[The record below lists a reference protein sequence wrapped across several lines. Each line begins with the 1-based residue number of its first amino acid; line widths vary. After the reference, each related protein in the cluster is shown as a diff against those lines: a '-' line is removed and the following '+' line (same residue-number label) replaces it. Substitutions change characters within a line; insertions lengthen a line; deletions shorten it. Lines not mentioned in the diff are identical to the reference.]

1 MWWKLY
7 FALTLCE
14 VGLIALS
21 LFSMQGVHIATQI
34 VMAILFL
41 IAVVGVY
48 SYVFRKK
55 ILNQLFWQYFL
66 GIYILIDLVYL
77 AYVAAP
83 HASLLSSL
91 SFLEVYSNTTLAD
104 TLIDIAVDIPL
115 IYAIYLLTKED
126 PYAEKEKKDTT
137 KSMHYQWG
145 MIQTAL
151 WGYSTVLIFFL
162 LIVALFPSAN
172 QTAGKSEGTDSY
184 YFTSLFA
191 PLLLFWLWIVAQYKR
206 YKWNWWRTTL
216 SANGLLYSGMIF
228 WQVIFPQK
236 IQSVTS
242 GFDIVSILQLLIM
255 LLGLWV
261 FGRTQ
266 FQKDEVKK

>member
-14 VGLIALS
+14 VGLVALS
-21 LFSMQGVHIATQI
+21 LFSMQGIHIATQI

-83 HASLLSSL
+83 HAPLLSSL
-91 SFLEVYSNTTLAD
+91 SFLAVYSNPSLAD

-115 IYAIYLLTKED
+115 LYAIYRLTKED
-126 PYAEKEKKDTT
+126 PYAEKEKKVMA
-137 KSMHYQWG
+137 KNVPYQWG

-162 LIVALFPSAN
+162 LIVALIPSAN
-172 QTAGKSEGTDSY
+172 QTAGKPEAADPY

-191 PLLLFWLWIVAQYKR
+191 PLLLFWLWIVAHYKR

-216 SANGLLYSGMIF
+216 AANGLLYSGMIF

-236 IQSVTS
+236 VQDIPT
-242 GFDIVSILQLLIM
+242 GFDIVSILQLLIL

-261 FGRTQ
+261 FGKTQ
-266 FQKDEVKK
+266 FQKEEKEK